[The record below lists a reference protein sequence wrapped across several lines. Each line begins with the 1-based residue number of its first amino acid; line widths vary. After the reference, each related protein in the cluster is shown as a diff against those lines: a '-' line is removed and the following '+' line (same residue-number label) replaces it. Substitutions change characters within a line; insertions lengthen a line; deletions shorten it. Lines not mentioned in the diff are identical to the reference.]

1 MGTQRYTLNSG
12 QRGNLRDSLQP
23 AATDSGKLSSPKGP
37 QTPTALKEAAR
48 PESVVL
54 RAESREERD

>member
-37 QTPTALKEAAR
+37 QTPTALKE
-48 PESVVL
+48 EYQKSL
-54 RAESREERD
+54 RGPSKNKNR